1 MAWNRYAYVD
11 SNPLK
16 YTDITGHEKVI
27 IVYGTNYTT
36 KINAFYAAAQT
47 AYQNALNAGHT
58 EDEILMVDVASDQ
71 DFYNAIA
78 GNDPGEIEQ
87 VLLFRHGYA
96 EAGSTVSYMYM
107 SSATE
112 GLEEYLEFDQA
123 VFDASD
129 LNDSWADLAGL
140 FADNSSITIN
150 ACLVGAGE
158 FPQILA
164 NTLGTTVYTYE
175 NNLHFYQLHQT
186 MIQTSTAGEIPIAF
200 PWRYNGSGNYVPGIY
215 VQMVP
220 VRGGKYPFPYFFR
233 QLKEFMSE

>member
-1 MAWNRYAYVD
+1 
-11 SNPLK
+11 
-16 YTDITGHEKVI
+16 
-27 IVYGTNYTT
+27 
-36 KINAFYAAAQT
+36 
-47 AYQNALNAGHT
+47 
-58 EDEILMVDVASDQ
+58 MVDVASDQ

-150 ACLVGAGE
+150 ACLVGAGK

-164 NTLGTTVYTYE
+164 NTLGTTVYAYE

-186 MIQTSTAGEIPIAF
+186 TNIHCGRNPYRISVALQWKWKLCSGNICT
-200 PWRYNGSGNYVPGIY
+200 NGSGEGWKVSIPIFLQATKRIY
-215 VQMVP
+215 VRVE
-220 VRGGKYPFPYFFR
+220 KKNYHE
-233 QLKEFMSE
+233 KEKNSINLNNHNNYYQSDDISKK